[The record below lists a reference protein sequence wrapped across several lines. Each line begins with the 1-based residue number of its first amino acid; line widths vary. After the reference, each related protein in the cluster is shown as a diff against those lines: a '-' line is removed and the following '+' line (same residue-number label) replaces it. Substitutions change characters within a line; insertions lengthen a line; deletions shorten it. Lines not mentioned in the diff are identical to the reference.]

1 MSETMSIS
9 HDYSGEYVEDVL
21 VDSLQGILEVQSQLF
36 PNNLEAGKL
45 ESESGEEDFQ
55 PLKWK
60 VEVER
65 KRWSNSKIL
74 KGGLV
79 HSETNFEETTK
90 IFDRGNKKF
99 IFWVL
104 AVVATWNLLLQSFP
118 TMSRTLLFRGP
129 LSIRPWPT
137 RTKKLWK
144 FWQ

>member
-99 IFWVL
+99 IF
-104 AVVATWNLLLQSFP
+104 
-118 TMSRTLLFRGP
+118 
-129 LSIRPWPT
+129 
-137 RTKKLWK
+137 
-144 FWQ
+144 